1 MKSCD
6 EPTKIFSRG
15 PNINIEQA
23 PDAVKISDIIGT
35 ENVKDDDENVK
46 GDDASKST
54 FQILMMCPFLQ
65 QHYKKGPFQN
75 REVIVSPSMTKDL
88 EPKVETKIKEADE
101 EFHVFMLALLYEY
114 VESIS
119 EECQQNLII
128 GTRYE

>member
-1 MKSCD
+1 MD
-6 EPTKIFSRG
+6 
-15 PNINIEQA
+15 IEQA

-35 ENVKDDDENVK
+35 ENVQDDDENVK
-46 GDDASKST
+46 DDDASKST
-54 FQILMMCPFLQ
+54 CQILMMCPFLQ
-65 QHYKKGPFQN
+65 QHQKKGPFQN

-88 EPKVETKIKEADE
+88 EPKVETKIKEEDE

-119 EECQQNLII
+119 EESQQNLII

>member
-1 MKSCD
+1 M
-6 EPTKIFSRG
+6 
-15 PNINIEQA
+15 
-23 PDAVKISDIIGT
+23 IGT
-35 ENVKDDDENVK
+35 ENVKD
-46 GDDASKST
+46 DDASKST

-88 EPKVETKIKEADE
+88 EFKVETKIKEEDE